1 MKTMENIMSTHQ
13 INSLMSLQSQTNHSG
28 LKGKLQTLI
37 QQKKDKHLVDDDN
50 FISLP
55 GMGLLKLRHV
65 ALEEPIFLFHN
76 EFKEKNI
83 VEIEIY
89 TAKQHRVTKKIE
101 PLEMR
106 NKVQMT
112 IAQYS
117 DLLINM
123 NSGGTKATITHI
135 DSQEL
140 PAFDKSQDPSYQ
152 YLSKLEE
159 LTTTNSDEQIYGFF
173 DKVQDIL
180 DTAITNKK
188 IKTSELKDVIHYLK
202 NADNNAFSNYT
213 FYLKEYGKQASK
225 ITEKAL
231 LSAHVTCNYMS
242 DGYAFSQHCQLTKK

>member
-1 MKTMENIMSTHQ
+1 MNTNQ
-13 INSLMSLQSQTNHSG
+13 INSLISLKNQTNHSG
-28 LKGKLQTLI
+28 LKSKLENLI
-37 QQKKDKHLVDDDN
+37 KEKKDKHLVDDDN

-65 ALEEPIFLFHN
+65 ALEEPIFLFNN

-106 NKVQMT
+106 TKVQMT

-123 NSGGTKATITHI
+123 NAGGTKATLTHI
-135 DSQEL
+135 DSKEL
-140 PAFDKSQDPSYQ
+140 PTFDKLQDPSYQ

-159 LTTTNSDEQIYGFF
+159 VTQTDSDEQIYSFF
-173 DKVQDIL
+173 DKAQDIL
-180 DTAITNKK
+180 DIATSNKK
-188 IKTSELKDVIHYLK
+188 IKASELKQVINYLK
-202 NADNNAFSNYT
+202 SSDNNSVSNYT
-213 FYLKEYGKQASK
+213 FYLKEYGKQANK

-231 LSAHVTCNYMS
+231 LSAHFTCNYIS
-242 DGYAFSQHCQLTKK
+242 DGYSFSQTYKLTQK

>member
-1 MKTMENIMSTHQ
+1 MSTNQ
-13 INSLMSLQSQTNHSG
+13 INSLVSLQNQTNHNG
-28 LKGKLQTLI
+28 LKSKLAALI
-37 QQKKDKHLVDDDN
+37 KEKKDKHLIDDDN

-101 PLEMR
+101 PLEIR
-106 NKVQMT
+106 TKVQMT

-123 NSGGTKATITHI
+123 NAGGTKATLTHI
-135 DSQEL
+135 NSKEL
-140 PAFDKSQDPSYQ
+140 PAFDKLQDPSYQ

-159 LTTTNSDEQIYGFF
+159 VAKTDSDEQIYDFF
-173 DKVQDIL
+173 AKAQNIL
-180 DTAITNKK
+180 DTAIANKK
-188 IKTSELKDVIHYLK
+188 IKTSELKDVINYLK
-202 NADNNAFSNYT
+202 NSDNNVASNYT
-213 FYLKEYGKQASK
+213 CYLKEYGKQASK

-242 DGYAFSQHCQLTKK
+242 DGYSFSQTYKLTQK